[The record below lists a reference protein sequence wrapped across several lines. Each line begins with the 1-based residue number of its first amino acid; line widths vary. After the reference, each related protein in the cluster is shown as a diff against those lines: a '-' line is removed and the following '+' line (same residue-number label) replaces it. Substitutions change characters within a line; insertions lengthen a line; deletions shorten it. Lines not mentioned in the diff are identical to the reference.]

1 VNTLKTI
8 AIASFYSLAM
18 LPLASCGEGGSG
30 AASST
35 AGKAEDHGHD
45 HADHDH
51 DHDHAAPAAAED
63 AGHAHGA
70 TTQLG
75 EQELGGYKIKASRD
89 GDVKAGGDVP
99 IDVWVTG
106 GAKIASVRFWIGTED
121 AKGTPTPRSPTR
133 SRPTPSSGSRSRRKA
148 APRPSPASRSES
160 VPRMCRAPTAHL
172 PGRPGRCAALFR
184 RCGTSTSA

>member
-1 VNTLKTI
+1 MNTLKTI

-121 AKGTPTPRSPTR
+121 AKGSL
-133 SRPTPSSGSRSRRKA
+133 KA
-148 APRPSPASRSES
+148 KAEIETDNWHTHAEVPNPLPADSKLWVEIE
-160 VPRMCRAPTAHL
+160 AEGGAKTLA
-172 PGRPGRCAALFR
+172 GFAL
-184 RCGTSTSA
+184 